1 MITEKSL
8 PITNDPMLENFDYQQ
23 LNPNTREQ
31 IQALTTDIRN
41 RLRRCAL
48 DIYQI
53 GQDLCLIKQQLQH
66 GQFRAWLKA
75 EFDWSVSAANKFM
88 QVSQQFQLED
98 LANVEIAPSALYA
111 LAAPSTPDEVRD
123 RALAQAKQG
132 KTITFSL
139 AKQLIK
145 ENKHSEKDCQTEP
158 SDHAIS
164 EESAEQLSDPS
175 LPGTNSIIEET
186 EITKNKSELTLLT
199 PVYNASN
206 FHDYLQEEWQT
217 MSLVD
222 RNLSVILC
230 EVTLQDKKQVK
241 SIMPQ
246 VMQQI
251 AHGLAY
257 NLKRTDDFVGQ
268 YNTEQCVAVLPHTDS
283 EGAKAVADRFIE
295 WLNTW
300 KNNMTED
307 PYLDR
312 ISIRLGVASTVPDQ
326 AIPSRVLIRRAQ
338 LSLSEIE

>member
-1 MITEKSL
+1 MTEECSTMTT
-8 PITNDPMLENFDYQQ
+8 IVSFQDFDYQQ
-23 LNPNTREQ
+23 LNPNARKQ
-31 IQALTTDIRN
+31 IQQLTTDIRN

-98 LANVEIAPSALYA
+98 LTEVEIAPSALYA

-145 ENKHSEKDCQTEP
+145 ENKYPKTEP
-158 SDHAIS
+158 TDYAVSQETS
-164 EESAEQLSDPS
+164 EQPTDYSLSS
-175 LPGTNSIIEET
+175 INSIIEET
-186 EITKNKSELTLLT
+186 EVTKNKSELTLLT

-206 FHDYLQEEWQT
+206 FRDYLQEEWQT

-241 SIMPQ
+241 PIMPQ

-268 YNTEQCVAVLPHTDS
+268 YNTEQCVAVLPNTDS
-283 EGAKAVADRFIE
+283 EGAKAVADRCIE

-300 KNNMTED
+300 KNNMTEV
-307 PYLDR
+307 PFLDK
-312 ISIRLGVASTVPDQ
+312 INIRLGVASTVPDQ
-326 AIPSRVLIRRAQ
+326 AIPSRILIRRAQ